1 MKTDKIVAKHLE
13 KQKANQPGRA
23 PAKSLLDLKKAQ
35 YQQIGEVISEQYAR
49 SQIPENR
56 LYMIDKVVRMR
67 SQHGR
72 FGIDHSELLNYEL
85 EQTNK
90 ARDDYMNLLVY
101 KDDAQSTQARD
112 LTQMAPVDA
121 SVSQVLFHRLQAK
134 DEEKYSDYSQR
145 ELFSQF
151 GGGGNDDRTP
161 KQNQGLFGPSGT
173 TELRRY
179 GGSGLSYGDWL
190 KRKDAEKRLK
200 RKLVTQAQTEVKEE
214 LLDVAKVERDKYE
227 NRCKAMDEWL
237 MKKKI
242 EEAEKIAHMREL
254 DRREEVEKQMRDE
267 RQTNSYKEWMRL

>member
-1 MKTDKIVAKHLE
+1 
-13 KQKANQPGRA
+13 
-23 PAKSLLDLKKAQ
+23 
-35 YQQIGEVISEQYAR
+35 
-49 SQIPENR
+49 
-56 LYMIDKVVRMR
+56 MIDKVVRMR

-101 KDDAQSTQARD
+101 KADAQTTSARN
-112 LTQMAPVDA
+112 LTQMAPPDA
-121 SVSQVLFHRLQAK
+121 QVSEVLFHRLQTK
-134 DEEKYSDYSQR
+134 DEERYSDYSQR

-151 GGGGNDDRTP
+151 GGAKDDR
-161 KQNQGLFGPSGT
+161 QDSFGRFFGPSGT

-200 RKLVTQAQTEVKEE
+200 RKLVNQAQNEIKEE
-214 LLDVAKVERDKYE
+214 LLDVAKTERNKYE
-227 NRCKAMDEWL
+227 RRCKAMDDWL
-237 MKKKI
+237 MRKKI

-267 RQTNSYKEWMRL
+267 RQTNSYKEWMRLQSIKKKQTRKYKKRQ